1 MYEKRV
7 YRDKMQ
13 ADGLV
18 YYRVVE
24 YETDLLIASETDQTD
39 LMRRQVHETRKILE
53 NYGEAVPEFFTAL
66 EPIPVLQCDPTM
78 NKRMK
83 TAAAAVGVGPMAA
96 VAGAVY
102 ASVGGALLKQSKEV
116 IVENGGDLFI
126 KTDKIRRVAI
136 EAGRSAFKDL
146 ALKIKPAAHPI
157 GICTSSGTVGHS
169 LSFGRADAATVIS
182 EDVYLSDAAATALG
196 NRVRTHEDMAGAIEW
211 IKGIAGIKGVLII
224 VDNRM
229 GAWGEIEL
237 D

>member
-39 LMRRQVHETRKILE
+39 LMRRQVHEIRKILE
-53 NYGEAVPEFFTAL
+53 NYGRAVPEFFTAL
-66 EPIPVLQCDPTM
+66 EPIPVLQRDPTM
-78 NKRMK
+78 IKRMK
-83 TAAAAVGVGPMAA
+83 KASEVVGVGPMAA
-96 VAGAVY
+96 VAGAVS
-102 ASVGGALLKQSKEV
+102 ASIGSLLLKQSKEV

-126 KTDKIRRVAI
+126 KTDKVRRVAI
-136 EAGRSAFKDL
+136 DAGHSAFKDL
-146 ALKIKPAAHPI
+146 SLKIKPASHPL

-169 LSFGRADAATVIS
+169 LSFGKADAATVIS
-182 EDVYLSDAAATALG
+182 EDIYLSDAAATALG
-196 NRVRTHEDMAGAIEW
+196 NRVRTHEDIRSAIEW
-211 IKGIAGIKGVLII
+211 IKGIAGIKGALII

>member
-24 YETDLLIASETDQTD
+24 YETDLLIASETDQAD
-39 LMRRQVHETRKILE
+39 LMRQQVHETRKILE
-53 NYGEAVPEFFTAL
+53 DYGKKYPEFLTAL
-66 EPIPVLQCDPTM
+66 EPMPVLPADPVM
-78 NKRMK
+78 IKRMK
-83 TAAAAVGVGPMAA
+83 KAAEAVGVGPMAA
-96 VAGAVY
+96 VAGAVS
-102 ASVGGALLKQSKEV
+102 AAVGTAILKQNSEV

-126 KTDKIRRVAI
+126 KTEKIRRVAI
-136 EAGRSAFKDL
+136 DAGRSAFKDL
-146 ALKIKPAAHPI
+146 ALKIQPAAHPV
-157 GICTSSGTVGHS
+157 GICTSSGTMGHS
-169 LSFGRADAATVIS
+169 LSFGKADAATVIS
-182 EDVYLSDAAATALG
+182 EDVYLADAAATALG
-196 NRVRTHEDMAGAIEW
+196 NRLKTHEDIGSAIEW

>member
-53 NYGEAVPEFFTAL
+53 NYGRAVPEFFTSL
-66 EPIPVLQCDPTM
+66 EPIPVLQRDPTM
-78 NKRMK
+78 IKRMK

-96 VAGAVY
+96 VAGAVS
-102 ASVGGALLKQSKEV
+102 ASVGGVLLKQSKEV

-126 KTDKIRRVAI
+126 KTDKLRRVAI
-136 EAGRSAFKDL
+136 DAGRSAFKDL
-146 ALKIKPAAHPI
+146 ALKIKPASHPI

-169 LSFGRADAATVIS
+169 LSFGKADAATVIS

-196 NRVRTHEDMAGAIEW
+196 NRVRTHEDIGSAIEW
-211 IKGIAGIKGVLII
+211 IKGIDGIKGVLII

>member
-53 NYGEAVPEFFTAL
+53 NYGRAVPEFFTAL
-66 EPIPVLQCDPTM
+66 EPISVLQRDPTM
-78 NKRMK
+78 IKRMK
-83 TAAAAVGVGPMAA
+83 KASEVVGVGPMAA
-96 VAGAVY
+96 VAGAVS
-102 ASVGGALLKQSKEV
+102 ASVGEVLLKQSKEV

-126 KTDKIRRVAI
+126 KTDKLRRVAI
-136 EAGRSAFKDL
+136 DAGRSAFKDL
-146 ALKIKPAAHPI
+146 ALKIKPASHPL

-169 LSFGRADAATVIS
+169 LSFGKADAATVIS

-196 NRVRTHEDMAGAIEW
+196 NRVRTHEDIRSAIEW
-211 IKGIAGIKGVLII
+211 IKGIAGIKGALII

>member
-24 YETDLLIASETDQTD
+24 YETDLLIASETDQAD
-39 LMRRQVHETRKILE
+39 LMRQQVHETRKILE
-53 NYGEAVPEFFTAL
+53 DYGKKYPEFLTAL
-66 EPIPVLQCDPTM
+66 EPMPVLPADPVM
-78 NKRMK
+78 IKRMK
-83 TAAAAVGVGPMAA
+83 KAAEAVGVGPMAA
-96 VAGAVY
+96 VAGAVS
-102 ASVGGALLKQSKEV
+102 AAVGTAILKQNSEV

-136 EAGRSAFKDL
+136 DAGRSAFKDL
-146 ALKIKPAAHPI
+146 ALRIQPAAHPV
-157 GICTSSGTVGHS
+157 GICTSSGTMGHS
-169 LSFGRADAATVIS
+169 LSFGKADAATVIS
-182 EDVYLSDAAATALG
+182 EDVYLADAVATALG
-196 NRVRTHEDMAGAIEW
+196 NRVKTHEDIGSAIEW